1 MVEARA
7 KPEAAMPMVASR
19 MARGPWRSA
28 MAPAAKPEKPPRS
41 RFSEKASEMAPR
53 LQPKASASAG
63 RKTPKEAMALETVKL
78 STNSAA
84 TTRQRS
90 LTERDRATG
99 RSLVAP
105 VRGDGLV
112 WSSSAHV
119 RRARVHAA
127 PSAFGNVV
135 ERVALAAQAAA
146 PEGRVRDEGD
156 AELAAGGG
164 RLLPFL
170 PVGERVL
177 RLHRGEGMDL
187 VTPADRRRRGLA
199 EADRAHLA
207 LLDEPSHPAHR
218 LLDGHARV
226 DAVLVV
232 EVDDL
237 DAEPLEARVARLA
250 DVLWPPVDEVGAAR
264 RVLHLAELG
273 AEHGLASAA
282 LQ

>member
-119 RRARVHAA
+119 RRARILLGRRAALFGRDLLDPAHELDVVLEVLRLEARVLAA
-127 PSAFGNVV
+127 PIAFGNVLELV
-135 ERVALAAQAAA
+135 ELAAQEAA

-156 AELAAGGG
+156 AELAAGGE

-170 PVGERVL
+170 PVEER
-177 RLHRGEGMDL
+177 
-187 VTPADRRRRGLA
+187 
-199 EADRAHLA
+199 
-207 LLDEPSHPAHR
+207 
-218 LLDGHARV
+218 
-226 DAVLVV
+226 
-232 EVDDL
+232 
-237 DAEPLEARVARLA
+237 
-250 DVLWPPVDEVGAAR
+250 
-264 RVLHLAELG
+264 
-273 AEHGLASAA
+273 
-282 LQ
+282 